1 MGLKKILE
9 DASLGP
15 LGGANAVLL
24 DGRPELTL
32 VCALECPLAVGQFS
46 QSARHPFAPIRL

>member
-1 MGLKKILE
+1 VGLKKILE